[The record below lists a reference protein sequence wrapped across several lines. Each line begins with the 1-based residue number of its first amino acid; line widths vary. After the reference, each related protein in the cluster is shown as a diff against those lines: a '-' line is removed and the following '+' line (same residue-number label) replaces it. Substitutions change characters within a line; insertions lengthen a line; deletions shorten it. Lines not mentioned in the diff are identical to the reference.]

1 MANLGRYLVGGGFA
15 VGVLPNDSGSNAVLQ
30 RETGIFDILRQALKS
45 QGLNEGGDWRFV
57 VLKSDHPLYHSFFDF
72 DTSVRENQMSQH
84 SSQNPQPDD
93 LGLEVGKRLAVF
105 LTAGREMAG
114 STASLGESADHL
126 IQADAT
132 RALQFTV
139 NTVVFALTQEGSI
152 TQQLMAGTR

>member
-1 MANLGRYLVGGGFA
+1 
-15 VGVLPNDSGSNAVLQ
+15 
-30 RETGIFDILRQALKS
+30 
-45 QGLNEGGDWRFV
+45 
-57 VLKSDHPLYHSFFDF
+57 
-72 DTSVRENQMSQH
+72 
-84 SSQNPQPDD
+84 
-93 LGLEVGKRLAVF
+93 
-105 LTAGREMAG
+105 MAG